1 MNWFDIVLIAVL
13 ILSTVVG
20 IWRGFI
26 NMVLPLIGI
35 IIGVILAG
43 LYATTVGGWLPID
56 NAEHAKWTGYV
67 IIVVGTLI
75 VSILLAVILTRFVH
89 LTLLT
94 WLDRLLGGIFG
105 LALGAL
111 LCAAALAA
119 CVKYGLGTDF
129 IKGSAI
135 AKFMLDQFP
144 AILVLLPS
152 DFDDS
157 VKQLFQ

>member
-35 IIGVILAG
+35 IIGIILAG
-43 LYATTVGGWLPID
+43 LYAPTVGGWLHID
-56 NAEHAKWTGYV
+56 NAEHAAWAGYA
-67 IIVVGTLI
+67 IIM
-75 VSILLAVILTRFVH
+75 VSILIISIILAVILTRFVH
-89 LTLLT
+89 LTLLG

-111 LCAAALAA
+111 LCAATLAA
-119 CVKYGLGTDF
+119 CVKYDLGTDF

-144 AILVLLPS
+144 AILVLLPG
-152 DFDDS
+152 DFDS

>member
-35 IIGVILAG
+35 IIGIILAG
-43 LYATTVGGWLPID
+43 LYAPTVGGWLPID
-56 NAEHAKWTGYV
+56 PPKHAEWAGYA
-67 IIVVGTLI
+67 IIIVGTLI
-75 VSILLAVILTRFVH
+75 ISIILAVILTRFVH
-89 LTLLT
+89 LTLLG

-111 LCAAALAA
+111 ICAASLAA

-129 IKGSAI
+129 IQGSGI
-135 AKFMLDQFP
+135 AQFMLAQCP

-152 DFDDS
+152 DFDSPIKD
-157 VKQLFQ
+157 LFQ

>member
-35 IIGVILAG
+35 IIGIVLAG
-43 LYATTVGGWLPID
+43 LYAPTVGGWLPID
-56 NAEHAKWTGYV
+56 DAEHAIWAGYA
-67 IIVVGTLI
+67 IIMVGTLI
-75 VSILLAVILTRFVH
+75 VSIILAVILTRFIH
-89 LTLLT
+89 LTLLG

-111 LCAAALAA
+111 LCAASLAA

-129 IKGSAI
+129 IHGSGI
-135 AKFMLDQFP
+135 AQLMLDKFP
-144 AILVLLPS
+144 AILILLPG
-152 DFDDS
+152 DFDS
-157 VKQLFQ
+157 VKDFFQ